1 MKKTLFYAALPGL
14 LLIGG
19 CATNDDPD
27 NNNPC
32 TPTVVTV
39 NQDITTPTTWDAC
52 NVYVIS
58 ANQISVT
65 STLTIQPGTVVK
77 FSDFTGDNAILV
89 SNSGSII
96 AEGTSDKPIVFTSIK
111 DDVNGGDSNGD
122 GSTTVPARGDWG
134 GIILNSNNSIFKYCH
149 FIYGGEDDQGG
160 LTQPTLEFSYYY
172 GKIDHCTFAY
182 CGGQATYSGY
192 GVVDAISCHDQ
203 QFSLTNSTFY
213 GCIKPVRVSCFLS
226 IDNSNTFHNPSNPSE
241 TNQLNGIFMGSESNG
256 TPFDVSWTETEVPFV
271 LTGSMYLGSGF
282 DLIVT
287 NNVIVKMA
295 FPPNSP
301 GWEKISFNDN
311 TSTIAGHDLS
321 GVYFTSYY
329 DDLHGG
335 DTNGDGSAT
344 AAGTGDWYG
353 IQDITAS
360 INTNNYCYSW
370 SNILHRV
377 YP

>member
-1 MKKTLFYAALPGL
+1 MKKTMFYAALPGL

-19 CATNDDPD
+19 CATNDAPD

-52 NVYVIS
+52 KVYVIS

-96 AEGTSDKPIVFTSIK
+96 AEGTSDKPIVFTSLK

-122 GSTTVPARGDWG
+122 GSATTPARGDWG

-149 FIYGGEDDQGG
+149 FIYGGEDNLGG
-160 LTQPTLEFSYYY
+160 LGQPTLEFSFYY
-172 GKIDHCTFAY
+172 GEIDNCTFAY
-182 CGGQATYSGY
+182 CGGETTYNGY
-192 GVVDAISCHDQ
+192 GVVDAISCHDTR
-203 QFSLTNSTFY
+203 FTLTNSTFY
-213 GCIKPVRVSCFLS
+213 GCVKPVRVSCFLS
-226 IDNSNTFHNPSNPSE
+226 INNSNTFHNPANSSE
-241 TNQLNGIFMGSESNG
+241 TNDLNGIFMGSESNG
-256 TPFDVSWTETEVPFV
+256 TPFDVSWTETEVPYV
-271 LTGSMYLGSGF
+271 LTGSMYLGSGYK
-282 DLIVT
+282 LSVT
-287 NNVIVKMA
+287 NNVIIKMA
-295 FPPNSP
+295 FPDNTP
-301 GWEKISFNDN
+301 GFNKISLNN
-311 TSTIAGHDLS
+311 STSSIDGHDLS

-360 INTNNYCYSW
+360 IPTNNFCYSW
-370 SNILHRV
+370 ANILHRV